1 MKILVISHSA
11 VVSGYQDRYVEVVR
25 AGNIKLTL
33 LVPEKWQQFNRIVRL
48 EKRSDPDYR
57 IVARQPFSWGL
68 KNHGLRNVTHIYPG
82 MKKLIREINP
92 DIIELWEEPFS
103 AVTAQ
108 AIHAARKINPDIKI
122 IFFSAQN
129 IRKKYPPPFSWF
141 ERYTHRHADFA
152 FVMNRDAQEILQERG
167 WQKGSIVLPLGVNP
181 NRFKRLDAST
191 LRKRLGLNKFTI
203 GFIGKLDRQKGVP
216 DLVKAFG
223 MLKDEANLLIIGEGP
238 MAGPLRNLIDKLDI
252 SADSRIIPPVP
263 YSEIPEYLNCMD
275 VLVLPSVTLPGL
287 KEQFGRVLIEA
298 MSCEVPVIGS
308 SSGEIPAIIGDAGL
322 VFPERD
328 LETLLHRLRTIIN
341 NPADARDLSRRSRER
356 VLRKY
361 DWKIIARK
369 QIEIYSTLMAPSS
382 SGKGD

>member
-1 MKILVISHSA
+1 
-11 VVSGYQDRYVEVVR
+11 
-25 AGNIKLTL
+25 
-33 LVPEKWQQFNRIVRL
+33 
-48 EKRSDPDYR
+48 
-57 IVARQPFSWGL
+57 
-68 KNHGLRNVTHIYPG
+68 